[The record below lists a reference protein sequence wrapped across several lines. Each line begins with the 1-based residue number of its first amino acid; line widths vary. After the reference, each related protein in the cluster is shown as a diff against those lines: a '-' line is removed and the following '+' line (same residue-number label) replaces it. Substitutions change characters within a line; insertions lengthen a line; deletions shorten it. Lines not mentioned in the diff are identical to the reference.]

1 MVTLIFQFLSRF
13 SMNVFR
19 KVFKIVTV
27 LKEQL
32 LLFLMI
38 FCYYFRKHYSKYEK
52 TRRTPKT
59 NDTSCEKH
67 WKHRIG
73 KQIF

>member
-13 SMNVFR
+13 SMNSISKSLQNR
-19 KVFKIVTV
+19 DCW
-27 LKEQL
+27 KEQV
-32 LLFLMI
+32 LLFLII
-38 FCYYFRKHYSKYEK
+38 FPYYFRKHYSKYEK

-67 WKHRIG
+67 RKHRIG